1 MDMVKLTGLWKTK
14 DKNGNT
20 YLSGSLTPVSSLLV
34 MPNTFKKEGE
44 NSSPDYFIYVAPRE
58 NKNKTSTQPNNNNS
72 DL

>member
-20 YLSGSLTPVSSLLV
+20 YLSGSLSPVSSFVV

-44 NSSPDYFIYVAPRE
+44 SSSPDYYIYVAPRD
-58 NKNKTSTQPNNNNS
+58 KNKTSNKSNNDNS
-72 DL
+72 EF